1 MRKRRRAASV
11 HVGCAMAAIDTL
23 LVRPDHPCRWP
34 ARRETCVTTKF
45 LGACAV
51 LLLAACSEVQSQHRT
66 SGGIRSLADMGVS
79 PAEPSCLG
87 SFAGPVTLLDQDYGY
102 STTKIATWPDQ
113 ARFDARGGRWTSLMN
128 GYDADGNRANTAP
141 VQLGLDWGT
150 NVDGRGRRDLW
161 SAEYDTPPQ
170 EVPVCFSGGIILG
183 TQPVDATWGETKR
196 DGGGYAISINGKGA
210 VVEAVRIHNHHD
222 GFVPYRS
229 DGFVLRDSWLS
240 YIRDDCIENDGHAE
254 GTVRGNLFDGCYV
267 FYSGT
272 NGIPNAP
279 TGAGADGTL
288 LIEGNLIRMQNM
300 PGPYARRNPLG
311 DRSASGY
318 GEVFKTRGRDGRVPK
333 LVMRN
338 NVLAFEK
345 PAEGRKLQTRF
356 NGPHVEI
363 VDCANNT
370 ILWLG
375 SGSFPGSLPDDWE
388 ECFTII
394 GGSEAQERWDRL
406 RMQWI
411 DAHPD
416 IPRL

>member
-1 MRKRRRAASV
+1 MRRAA
-11 HVGCAMAAIDTL
+11 AAAIDTRSL
-23 LVRPDHPCRWP
+23 RPDHPRGWP
-34 ARRETCVTTKF
+34 ARRETCVTTK
-45 LGACAV
+45 LLRACSV

-66 SGGIRSLADMGVS
+66 TSGIRSLADMGIS
-79 PAEPSCLG
+79 PAGESCLA
-87 SFAGPVTLLDQDYGY
+87 SFAGPITLLDQDYGY

-128 GYDADGNRANTAP
+128 GYDADGNRDNTAP

-150 NVDGRGRRDLW
+150 NIDGRGRRDLW
-161 SAEYDTPPQ
+161 SAKHNTPPQ
-170 EVPVCFSGGIILG
+170 ECPFASPAGSSSAPSRSPRPGARPSG
-183 TQPVDATWGETKR
+183 TAAV
-196 DGGGYAISINGKGA
+196 ISINGKGA
-210 VVEAVRIHNHHD
+210 VVEALRIHNHHD

-229 DGFVLRDSWLS
+229 DGFVPPDSWMS

-272 NGIPNAP
+272 SGLPNAP

-288 LIEGNLIRMQNM
+288 LIEGNLIRMRNM
-300 PGPYARRNPLG
+300 PGPFARRKPLG
-311 DRSASGY
+311 DRSVSGY
-318 GEVFKTRGRDGRVPK
+318 GEFLKTRRRGDQVPK

-338 NVLAFEK
+338 NVLAFEES
-345 PAEGRKLQTRF
+345 PEGRKLQTKF
-356 NGPHVEI
+356 NVAHVEI
-363 VDCANNT
+363 VACANNT

-375 SGSFPGSLPDDWE
+375 FGSFPGSLPDGWE
-388 ECFTII
+388 NCFTII
-394 GGSEAQERWDRL
+394 GGSEAQERWDSL
-406 RMQWI
+406 RAQWI